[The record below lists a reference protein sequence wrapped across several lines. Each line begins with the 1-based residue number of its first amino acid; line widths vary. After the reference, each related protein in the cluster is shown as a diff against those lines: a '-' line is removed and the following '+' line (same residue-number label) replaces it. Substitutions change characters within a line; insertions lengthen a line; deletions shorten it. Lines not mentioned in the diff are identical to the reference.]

1 MRKTKRDRVFVVI
14 KEPGKPPRKDVID
27 NRFEAFQEI
36 IGGYYEPIRFSE
48 DVIIICNEDG
58 KRLDLAENSMG
69 LVGTFLFIGTAD
81 EHGEFTDVSSAD
93 EICEMMRGHVIP
105 EAVQRHGKV

>member
-1 MRKTKRDRVFVVI
+1 MRKAKRDRVFVVI

-58 KRLDLAENSMG
+58 KRLYLAENSMG
-69 LVGTFLFIGTAD
+69 LVGTFLFIGAAD
-81 EHGEFTDVSSAD
+81 ESSAD
-93 EICEMMRGHVIP
+93 DICEMMRGYVIP

>member
-1 MRKTKRDRVFVVI
+1 MRKAKRDRVFVVI

-58 KRLDLAENSMG
+58 KRLDLAENSMAPPMNMG
-69 LVGTFLFIGTAD
+69 
-81 EHGEFTDVSSAD
+81 SSPMYRLQTKSA
-93 EICEMMRGHVIP
+93 R
-105 EAVQRHGKV
+105 